1 MIDTAVDVRSTR
13 TKVAQGATPSR
24 ADPGHVLDD
33 ARAPLYTIGQV
44 SSIFAAQPATLRRL
58 EEQGLVRPER
68 SGGRQRR
75 YSRQDVE
82 RIREILELVDQG
94 VTLPGVRQILAL
106 RGRVAELEDEVRR
119 LRRGDP
125 S

>member
-1 MIDTAVDVRSTR
+1 MIDTAVDVRTARAKAGGTSSR
-13 TKVAQGATPSR
+13 T
-24 ADPGHVLDD
+24 DPRHILDD

-44 SSIFAAQPATLRRL
+44 ASIFEVQPATLRRM
-58 EEQGLVRPER
+58 EEQDLLRPER

-94 VTLPGVRQILAL
+94 VTLPGVRQILQL
-106 RGRVAELEDEVRR
+106 RARVAELEGQVRR
-119 LRRGDP
+119 LSAGD
-125 S
+125 